1 MKKKRIGFTLIEL
14 LVIVSIIAIL
24 FSVSLAQYMKFN
36 RQQILEQA
44 ILELKTDLTDAQ
56 SKALSGKK
64 ECTEGVFDG
73 VLVDF
78 SPGNYALYSSCGS
91 GLDLKLISD
100 TQLSSEVRI
109 TESPGDGILFKPI
122 TGGTDIQEE
131 SGATITLSGYGTTK
145 DLKVYTNGKIELI
158 SE

>member
-1 MKKKRIGFTLIEL
+1 MIKKKSGFTLIEI
-14 LVIVSIIAIL
+14 LVVVSVMAIL
-24 FSVSLAQYMKFN
+24 FSLGLAQYMKFN

-44 ILELKTDLTDAQ
+44 ILELKTDLTDAR

-78 SPGNYALYSSCGS
+78 SPGNYVLYSSCGG

-100 TQLSSEVRI
+100 TQLSSGVKI
-109 TESPGDGILFKPI
+109 TESPEDGILFKPI

-145 DLKVYTNGKIELI
+145 NLEVYPDGKIDLI

>member
-1 MKKKRIGFTLIEL
+1 MKKRKSGFTLIEIL
-14 LVIVSIIAIL
+14 VVVSVIVIL
-24 FSVSLAQYMKFN
+24 FSIGLAQYMKFN

-44 ILELKTDLTDAQ
+44 ALELKTDLTNAQ

-64 ECTEGVFDG
+64 KCTEGVFDG
-73 VLVDF
+73 ILVEFNTD
-78 SPGNYALYSSCGS
+78 NYTLYSSCGS

-100 TQLSSEVRI
+100 NQLSSGVRI
-109 TESPGDGILFKPI
+109 TERPEDGILFKPV

-131 SGATITLSGYGTTK
+131 SGITITLSGYGATK
-145 DLKVYTNGKIELI
+145 DLVVYPNGKIELI